1 MAQLKISR
9 EEKGF
14 GLLSGHS
21 IPAVGLGTWR
31 AGSQAS
37 DSVFT
42 AILEVFML
50 FSFLFLLLWLTTF
63 PSTVCTNNRVSE
75 IVYLIHCTRGV
86 GLNYK
91 SSDWKIF
98 FYQSAMTFHGS
109 ELFLCVSKPLI
120 HFEYLVQ
127 AGYRHIDTAWQYG
140 VQERGSISSPW
151 CFS

>member
-1 MAQLKISR
+1 MAQLKLSR

-63 PSTVCTNNRVSE
+63 PSTVCTNNRVSDR
-75 IVYLIHCTRGV
+75 LSNTLH
-86 GLNYK
+86 
-91 SSDWKIF
+91 
-98 FYQSAMTFHGS
+98 
-109 ELFLCVSKPLI
+109 
-120 HFEYLVQ
+120 
-127 AGYRHIDTAWQYG
+127 
-140 VQERGSISSPW
+140 
-151 CFS
+151 